1 MRASHVLGLLAVG
14 LAAVP
19 VAALASHGK
28 VGLWDITVSMSMP
41 NMPQIPP
48 DQLAKMKA
56 MGVTI
61 PNGNTMTVQHC
72 MTAQEV
78 AADEP
83 PQMHQ
88 SQDCNMQNVKMTGG
102 MYSADMVCKGS
113 EMTGSGHLAVIYNN
127 DTQYSGKMTFSGM
140 THGRPETM
148 TNTFSGHWIKADCG
162 DVGH

>member
-1 MRASHVLGLLAVG
+1 MKASRVLGLLAAGIVA
-14 LAAVP
+14 LP

-28 VGLWDITVSMSMP
+28 VGLWDVTVSMSMP
-41 NMPQIPP
+41 NMPKIPP

-56 MGVTI
+56 MGVTV

-78 AADEP
+78 SAEEP

-88 SQDCNMQNVKMTGG
+88 SRDCNMENVKTSGG
-102 MYSADMVCKGS
+102 LYSADMVCKGPD
-113 EMTGSGHLAVIYNN
+113 MTGNGHLVVTYGS
-127 DTQYSGKMTFSGM
+127 DTAYDGKMTFSGM
-140 THGRPETM
+140 SHGHPETM
-148 TNTFSGHWIKADCG
+148 TNTFSGRWIKADCG